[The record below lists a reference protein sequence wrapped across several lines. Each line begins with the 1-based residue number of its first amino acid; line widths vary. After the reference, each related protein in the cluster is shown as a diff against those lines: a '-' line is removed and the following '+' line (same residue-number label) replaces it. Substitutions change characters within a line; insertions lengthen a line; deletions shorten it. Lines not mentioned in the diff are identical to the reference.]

1 MKRPGEKALRGA
13 AALAAG
19 LLLAVF
25 ADPSF
30 AASSRA
36 CRQLEAELAS
46 AGKGGGK
53 AQSRRYERAAAGQRQ
68 QLAIAKARYRSDGCG
83 FGILSPRSCKPLNA
97 QIERMEVN
105 LAALD
110 RKRSQASPAPPTRSR
125 ARILAALD
133 ANGCRAKP
141 VEARKAAPREM
152 AVAEPVEIDADLFA
166 RLSGADVVE
175 DEETQ
180 APLAGP
186 VNVTRILNPNGEV
199 DVYGPQGT
207 FATMC
212 VRTCDGYFFPV
223 SPNSSAADF
232 ERDEKNCE
240 ATCPGTE
247 VQLYYRPSGYA
258 GSETMMSTAT
268 GEAYGSLPNAY
279 VYRDLTKPRVPACG
293 CRGAMVDPSFSIVAG
308 ETAEEE
314 APAEPVIPAPSARPD
329 PALDPE
335 TLANA
340 EGKLDI
346 ATIRRI
352 LKPKPVAA
360 HTLPSGERK
369 IRVVGPVFLPD
380 PAAAIDLKAPAPKQ
394 VR

>member
-1 MKRPGEKALRGA
+1 MRRPREKALRSA

-30 AASSRA
+30 AASSRT
-36 CRQLEAELAS
+36 CRQLAAELAS
-46 AGKGGGK
+46 AAKGGGK
-53 AQSRRYERAAAGQRQ
+53 SQSRKYERAAAGQRQ

-83 FGILSPRSCKPLNA
+83 FGFLSPRSCKPLNA
-97 QIERMEVN
+97 QINRMEAN
-105 LAALD
+105 LAALERQRD
-110 RKRSQASPAPPTRSR
+110 QASPAAPTRSR
-125 ARILAALD
+125 ARILAAID
-133 ANGCRAKP
+133 ANNCREAP
-141 VEARKAAPREM
+141 VVEREPIP
-152 AVAEPVEIDADLFA
+152 EQTVEIDADLFA
-166 RLSGADVVE
+166 RLSDDDVVE
-175 DEETQ
+175 DDVVSQ

-223 SPNSSAADF
+223 SPSSSAADF
-232 ERDEKNCE
+232 ERDGRNCE
-240 ATCPGTE
+240 ASCPGTE
-247 VQLYYRPSGYA
+247 VELYYRPTGYE

-279 VYRDLTKPRVPACG
+279 VYRDLTKPRVPTCG
-293 CRGAMVDPSFSIVAG
+293 CKGAMIDPSFSVVAG

-314 APAEPVIPAPSARPD
+314 APAEPVIPAPSPRPD

-340 EGKLDI
+340 EGKLDL

-352 LKPKPVAA
+352 LKPKPAA
-360 HTLPSGERK
+360 APIPPSGERK
-369 IRVVGPVFLPD
+369 VRVVGPVFLPD
-380 PAAAIDLKAPAPKQ
+380 PAAAIDLKARAPKQ
-394 VR
+394 AR

>member
-1 MKRPGEKALRGA
+1 MRRPGEKALRGA
-13 AALAAG
+13 AAVAAG

-30 AASSRA
+30 AASSRT
-36 CRQLEAELAS
+36 CRQLEAELAA

-53 AQSRRYERAAAGQRQ
+53 SHSLKYERAAAGQRQ

-83 FGILSPRSCKPLNA
+83 FGFLSPRSCKPLNS
-97 QIERMEVN
+97 QIERMEAN
-105 LAALD
+105 LAALE

-125 ARILAALD
+125 ARILAAID
-133 ANGCRAKP
+133 ANGCRDHP
-141 VEARKAAPREM
+141 VEARRPAPE
-152 AVAEPVEIDADLFA
+152 ETEEIDTDLFA
-166 RLSGADVVE
+166 RLFGNDVVE
-175 DEETQ
+175 SEESQ

-223 SPNSSAADF
+223 SPSSSAADF
-232 ERDEKNCE
+232 ERDEKNCS
-240 ATCPGTE
+240 ATCPGAE
-247 VQLYYRPSGYA
+247 VQLYYRPTGYE

-268 GEAYGSLPNAY
+268 GEAYASLPNAY

-293 CRGAMVDPSFSIVAG
+293 CRGAMIDPSFSVVAG
-308 ETAEEE
+308 ETAEEQ
-314 APAEPVIPAPSARPD
+314 APVEPVIPAPSARPD

-340 EGKLDI
+340 EGKLDL

-352 LKPKPVAA
+352 LTPKPVAA
-360 HTLPSGERK
+360 PILPRGERK
-369 IRVVGPVFLPD
+369 VRVVGPEFLPD
-380 PAAAIDLKAPAPKQ
+380 PKAAIDLKAPAPKQ

>member
-1 MKRPGEKALRGA
+1 MRRPGEKALRGA

-19 LLLAVF
+19 LLLVVF
-25 ADPSF
+25 ADPSL
-30 AASSRA
+30 AASSRT

-53 AQSRRYERAAAGQRQ
+53 SQSRKYERAAAGQRQ

-105 LAALD
+105 LAALE
-110 RKRSQASPAPPTRSR
+110 RKRGQATPAPPNRSR
-125 ARILAALD
+125 ARILAAID
-133 ANGCRAKP
+133 ANGCRDKP
-141 VEARKAAPREM
+141 ALERKPQPEATE
-152 AVAEPVEIDADLFA
+152 EIDTDLFA
-166 RLSGADVVE
+166 RLFGADVVE
-175 DEETQ
+175 DETNQ

-212 VRTCDGYFFPV
+212 VRACDGYFFPV
-223 SPNSSAADF
+223 SPSSSAADF

-247 VQLYYRPSGYA
+247 VQLYYRPTGYA

-293 CRGAMVDPSFSIVAG
+293 CRGAMVDPSFSVVAG
-308 ETAEEE
+308 DTAKEQ

-346 ATIRRI
+346 ATIQRI

-360 HTLPSGERK
+360 SGPPAGERK
-369 IRVVGPVFLPD
+369 VRVVGPVFLPD